1 MIFIWSFLLFLAL
14 TATLYVLGVNV
25 WIGPKAIIDR
35 VSGANWQTSQ
45 EAAHPSLVFRDVL
58 QKLGNLVP
66 ASSKDMGLLQRRLM
80 RAGIRNP
87 SALKILYGIKAVLT
101 VVLVLTVIVVGV
113 RLDMEGANRIMAL
126 AAAAAVGYL
135 GPNRVLASLVK
146 RRHKRVR
153 KALPNA
159 LDLMVVCVE
168 SGLGLDQA
176 MMQVSK
182 ELQFAH
188 PEISQEFA
196 MVNLE
201 LRHGKR
207 RAEALGNLASR
218 TGVED
223 LKKLAAVLIQADR
236 FGTSISQSLRNHSE
250 YMRIASRQDAETRAA
265 KIGIKLVFPIFF
277 CILPALFVVTVGPV
291 VVRIVRDL
299 LPMMNNG

>member
-1 MIFIWSFLLFLAL
+1 MVLMWSFVLFLILTGMLYAL
-14 TATLYVLGVNV
+14 GLNV
-25 WIGPKAIIDR
+25 WLGPRTIIDR
-35 VSGANWQTSQ
+35 VSGENWQTQ
-45 EAAHPSLVFRDVL
+45 ETTHPSLVFRDLL
-58 QKLGNLVP
+58 QKLGNLAP
-66 ASSKDMGLLQRRLM
+66 ASTKDIGLLQKRLM

-87 SALKILYGIKAVLT
+87 SALKIFFGVKVLLLAVLLTAT
-101 VVLVLTVIVVGV
+101 VMLTLRFDI
-113 RLDMEGANRIMAL
+113 EGSNRIAAL

-135 GPNRVLASLVK
+135 GPNRVLQSLVK
-146 RRHKRVR
+146 RRQKRLR

-182 ELQFAH
+182 ELHSAH
-188 PEISQEFA
+188 PEISNEFA
-196 MVNLE
+196 LVNLE

-207 RAEALGNLASR
+207 RSEALDNLAQR
-218 TGVED
+218 AGVED
-223 LKKLAAVLIQADR
+223 LKKLAGVLIQADR

-250 YMRIASRQDAETRAA
+250 YMRITARQDAETRAA

-291 VVRIVRDL
+291 IVRIMRDL
-299 LPMMNNG
+299 LPMMNNM